1 MTINRRA
8 MLGFA
13 ALLLAACGAAPEP
26 GADPVST
33 VEPLY
38 APYAAGENPP
48 SNLRDKAPWTAEMRE
63 LLRRAVELGNQRN
76 EPLPAIDFDPIVDG
90 QDWEITEVAVAV
102 TQEPADGKAE
112 VTASF
117 KNFGESVSLIYELK
131 EEGGGWRVDNIRG
144 AHWTLRQLLADSG
157 ITPETPQ

>member
-1 MTINRRA
+1 
-8 MLGFA
+8 LGLA
-13 ALLLAACGAAPEP
+13 ALLLAACGGPEP

-38 APYAAGENPP
+38 APYVAGENPP
-48 SNLRDKAPWTAEMRE
+48 MDLLEKAPWTAETRE
-63 LLRRAVELGNQRN
+63 LLRRALELSNQRN

-90 QDWEITEVAVAV
+90 QDWEITDVAVAL
-102 TQEPADGKAE
+102 TEEPADGKAE

-117 KNFGESVSLIYELK
+117 KNFGENVSLIYELK

-157 ITPETPQ
+157 ITPETPE